1 MNRRNFM
8 VSMGAAA
15 LPVARFVRYVRFAP
29 AIAVPARIAL
39 YDRALPQGDA
49 LARYAALA
57 AIPSLALQDDIGA
70 LWQAQMAGRVRAPVI
85 ALCALRA
92 SDRFVIERLAT
103 QQGITVIDI
112 KTISDPD

>member
-8 VSMGAAA
+8 MSMGAAT
-15 LPVARFVRYVRFAP
+15 LPVARIVRFVRFAP
-29 AIAVPARIAL
+29 EIAAPGRIAL
-39 YDRALPQGDA
+39 YERALPQGEA

-70 LWQAQMAGRVRAPVI
+70 LWHAQMAGRVRAPVI

-103 QQGITVIDI
+103 QHGITVIDI

>member
-15 LPVARFVRYVRFAP
+15 LPVARFVRCVRFAP
-29 AIAVPARIAL
+29 AIAVPLRIAL
-39 YDRALPQGDA
+39 YDRAQPQGDA
-49 LARYAALA
+49 LARYAAHA
-57 AIPSLALQDDIGA
+57 GIASLALQDDIGA
-70 LWQAQMAGRVRAPVI
+70 LWHAQMAGRVRAPAI

-103 QQGITVIDI
+103 RRGITVIDI
-112 KTISDPD
+112 KNIRDPN